1 MSIASGLKL
10 PGWRDV
16 LDREYHQW
24 GREHIVI
31 DTAGKS
37 IDQCVDE
44 FRACLPSNATDTR
57 E

>member
-44 FRACLPSNATDTR
+44 FRACLPSNAADT
-57 E
+57 